1 VATLEVGQ
9 TAPDFTLPTLDG
21 KTLRLKDLLK
31 GGPAVLV
38 FWKAGCRACDLA
50 FPYLGRLAELVPEV
64 PVIAVGQETAE
75 SARAYVER
83 LSIRLP
89 VALDGPDYA
98 VSRLYDPAFTPTIF
112 LVGPDGTII
121 FKSEGFSKADLN
133 ALAARVGELVG
144 RPVPE
149 VAPAEDGV
157 PAFRPG

>member
-1 VATLEVGQ
+1 MATLEVGQ
-9 TAPDFTLPTLDG
+9 TAPDFSLPTLDG
-21 KTLRLKDLLK
+21 RTVRLKELLK

-50 FPYLGRLAELVPEV
+50 FPYLDRLAELAPEV
-64 PVIAVGQETAE
+64 PIIAVGQETAD
-75 SARAYVER
+75 SARAYVGR
-83 LSIRLP
+83 QGLRLP

-98 VSRLYDPAFTPTIF
+98 VSQLYDPAYTPTIF
-112 LVGPDGTII
+112 LVGPDGKIS
-121 FKSEGFSKADLN
+121 FKAEGFSKADLN
-133 ALAARVGELVG
+133 ALAARVGALIG

>member
-1 VATLEVGQ
+1 MATLEVGQ
-9 TAPDFTLPTLDG
+9 TAPDFALPTLDG
-21 KTLRLKDLLK
+21 KTVRP
-31 GGPAVLV
+31 GGPVVLV

-50 FPYLGRLAELVPEV
+50 FPYLERLAELVPEV
-64 PVIAVGQETAE
+64 PVIAVGQETAD

-83 LSIRLP
+83 QGLRLP

-98 VSRLYDPAFTPTIF
+98 VSQLYDPTFTPTVF
-112 LVGPDGTII
+112 LVGPDGKII
-121 FKSEGFSKADLN
+121 FKAEGFSKADLN
-133 ALAARVGELVG
+133 ALGARVGELVG